1 MAKFGSQIWL
11 DVCQACL
18 YTLVIDSTSNKIL
31 RHLKKNYN
39 AIINIFRYVSEG
51 MEEGEFGEARED
63 TAILEKDY
71 EELEEEVDGDTK
83 SSNNSTA

>member
-1 MAKFGSQIWL
+1 
-11 DVCQACL
+11 
-18 YTLVIDSTSNKIL
+18 
-31 RHLKKNYN
+31 
-39 AIINIFRYVSEG
+39 

>member
-1 MAKFGSQIWL
+1 M
-11 DVCQACL
+11 
-18 YTLVIDSTSNKIL
+18 VIDSTSNKIL
-31 RHLKKNYN
+31 RHLKKNYY
-39 AIINIFRYVSEG
+39 AIIINIFRYVSEG

>member
-1 MAKFGSQIWL
+1 
-11 DVCQACL
+11 
-18 YTLVIDSTSNKIL
+18 
-31 RHLKKNYN
+31 
-39 AIINIFRYVSEG
+39 

-71 EELEEEVDGDTK
+71 EELEEDVDTK

>member
-1 MAKFGSQIWL
+1 M
-11 DVCQACL
+11 
-18 YTLVIDSTSNKIL
+18 VIVHNSNKIL
-31 RHLKKNYN
+31 RRKNYY

>member
-1 MAKFGSQIWL
+1 
-11 DVCQACL
+11 
-18 YTLVIDSTSNKIL
+18 
-31 RHLKKNYN
+31 
-39 AIINIFRYVSEG
+39 

-71 EELEEEVDGDTK
+71 EELEEEADGDTK

>member
-1 MAKFGSQIWL
+1 MPS
-11 DVCQACL
+11 VPL
-18 YTLVIDSTSNKIL
+18 YIGN
-31 RHLKKNYN
+31 RQYFQQNFKKKKKYY

>member
-1 MAKFGSQIWL
+1 MFNS
-11 DVCQACL
+11 VH
-18 YTLVIDSTSNKIL
+18 TSNKIL
-31 RHLKKNYN
+31 RRKNYY

-71 EELEEEVDGDTK
+71 EELEEDMEGDTK
-83 SSNNSTA
+83 SSDIST

>member
-18 YTLVIDSTSNKIL
+18 YTLVIVHTSNKIL
-31 RHLKKNYN
+31 RSKDYY

-71 EELEEEVDGDTK
+71 EELEEDVDTK

>member
-1 MAKFGSQIWL
+1 MPS
-11 DVCQACL
+11 VPL
-18 YTLVIDSTSNKIL
+18 YIGNRYTSNKIL
-31 RHLKKNYN
+31 RHLKKNYY
-39 AIINIFRYVSEG
+39 AIIINIFRYVSEG